1 MKASPQKIAKRYAL
15 ALFDLAEQKKH
26 VDRVYEDMTVALE
39 SVHVLAKHK
48 VDPLTAQFLQFLAQ
62 KGRLG
67 LLTVIAREFESLYFE
82 YKEILKVKIV
92 SAREL
97 NNDQIKSI
105 AVRLKARFHMDIQH
119 DLEIDPRLIGG
130 FKIQVGDTI
139 YDYSIQSQL
148 EKFKNQI
155 LSS

>member
-26 VDRVYEDMTVALE
+26 VDHVYEDMAAALE
-39 SVHVLAKHK
+39 SIHVLAKQK
-48 VDPLTAQFLQFLAQ
+48 VDPLTAQFLEFLVQ

-67 LLTVIAREFESLYFE
+67 LLTVIAQEFENLYFE
-82 YKEILKVKIV
+82 YKEILKVKII
-92 SAREL
+92 SAQEL

-105 AVRLKARFHMDIQH
+105 ASRLKARFNKTIQH

-130 FKIQVGDTI
+130 FKVQVGDTI
-139 YDYSIQSQL
+139 YDYSIQTQL

-155 LSS
+155 LSI